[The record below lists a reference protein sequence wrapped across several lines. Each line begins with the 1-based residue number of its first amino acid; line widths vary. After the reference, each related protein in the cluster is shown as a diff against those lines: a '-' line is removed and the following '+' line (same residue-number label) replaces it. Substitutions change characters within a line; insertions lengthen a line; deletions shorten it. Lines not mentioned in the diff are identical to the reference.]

1 MKNIMEILKTERGRG
16 LFKLGVFVIFF
27 IFVAVLF
34 HSGGDVSN
42 PIPQPVKEKTAL
54 EKYSEM
60 TNYTYRYQY
69 LDVIINGKVYRDI
82 LYFTIDENNYVVKD
96 GIVYLN
102 EEVTELDSIYLYDNH
117 KIASLIDKD
126 KIISKNEDYSL
137 DVVTT
142 TYSVDVTKI
151 DSIYDIMNITL
162 SEKDNEIIEAVITI
176 TKDDLTSSI
185 VIDYSLV
192 NQTKLVEE

>member
-1 MKNIMEILKTERGRG
+1 MNNIKELLKTDRGRG

-34 HSGGDVSN
+34 RAGDIGE
-42 PIPQPVKEKTAL
+42 PISKPVVEKTPF

-60 TNYTYRYQY
+60 TNYTYTYQY
-69 LDVIINGKVYRDI
+69 LDNIIEGKVYRNT
-82 LYFTIDENNYVVKD
+82 LYFSIGDVNYTVKN
-96 GIVYLN
+96 GTVYVN
-102 EEVTELDSIYLYDNH
+102 EEEVELDSNYLYDNH

-126 KIISKNEDYSL
+126 KVISKNEDYSL
-137 DVVTT
+137 NIVAT

-151 DSIYDIMNITL
+151 DNLYDVMNITL
-162 SEKDNEIIEAVITI
+162 YEQEKEINKVVITMV
-176 TKDDLTSSI
+176 KDEVTSSI
-185 VIDYSLV
+185 EINYSLV